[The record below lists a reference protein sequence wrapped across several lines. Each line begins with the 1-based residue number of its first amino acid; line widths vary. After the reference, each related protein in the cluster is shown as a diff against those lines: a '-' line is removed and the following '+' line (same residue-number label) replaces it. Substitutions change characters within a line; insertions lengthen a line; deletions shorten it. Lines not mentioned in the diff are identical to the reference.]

1 MRLRYLNYNTSNVGN
16 MTEKTTLVRIDTS
29 IYLRL
34 QEYLKG
40 KVPFKSASSFI
51 GELVENALISD
62 AQNRLSDEED
72 EQWV

>member
-51 GELVENALISD
+51 GELVENALNSHAQDRHSD
-62 AQNRLSDEED
+62 KED
-72 EQWV
+72 DKWV